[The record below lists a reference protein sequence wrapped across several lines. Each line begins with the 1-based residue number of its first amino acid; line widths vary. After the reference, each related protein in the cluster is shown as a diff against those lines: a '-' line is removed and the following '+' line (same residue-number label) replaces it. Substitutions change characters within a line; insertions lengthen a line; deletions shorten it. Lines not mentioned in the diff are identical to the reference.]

1 MQSGTV
7 GFQTWEAQSNVLPS
21 PSVWSDALGERAIDE
36 GLGYQVLRDFKNGS
50 TGLILQGGTA
60 AAASFNT
67 NYDSVV
73 QISTGSGN
81 TANGV
86 ELYCRPLGIP
96 GLASQNQLRFE
107 AIIAITQST
116 DAQAIFVGLAN
127 YASVSTTQGVVST
140 ASSTAAS
147 NVLSPGSKVGFWM
160 KGSSTTNID
169 AVYQNGTAATVI
181 QSAGVLNASAFS
193 AGSTQNALQ
202 GAQTGTGTQ
211 PPTTPFPW
219 TASTFIKFG
228 VVYDGIKNWSWFVNG
243 ILVAK
248 LDGTGLTDNAASYAG
263 VVGIAAPGSTADCLN
278 VAYFRAAYAP
288 KAY

>member
-21 PSVWSDALGERAIDE
+21 PSVWSDALGDRAVDE
-36 GLGYQVLRDFKNGS
+36 GSGYQILRDFKNGS
-50 TGLILQGGTA
+50 TGLIFAGGTA
-60 AAASFNT
+60 AAASFNR
-67 NYDSVV
+67 NYDSVL
-73 QISTGSGN
+73 QLSTGSGN

-86 ELYCRPLGIP
+86 EIYCNPLGVP
-96 GLASQNQLRFE
+96 TLASQNQLRFE
-107 AIIAITQST
+107 AIVAITQT
-116 DAQAIFVGLAN
+116 ADANAIFVGLAN
-127 YASVSTTQGVVST
+127 FASVSTTQGIVST
-140 ASSTAAS
+140 SSSTAAS

-169 AVYQNGTAATVI
+169 AVYQSGTSAAVI

-202 GAQTGTGTQ
+202 GAQTGAGTQ

-248 LDGTGLTDNAASYAG
+248 LDGTGLIDHTASYAG
-263 VVGIAAPGSTADCLN
+263 VIGIAAPGSVGDCLN